1 MLATYR
7 RRVNPRIRAG
17 RDLSVMHGISQRNVA
32 YQWYLLRPRGI
43 CKFGIKRG
51 QGNIFALRKFEVDGI
66 IHRET
71 VTSRKRKR
79 GRLIGAV
86 IDIDG
91 ELRQARR
98 KALVSSAVKRLRR

>member
-1 MLATYR
+1 
-7 RRVNPRIRAG
+7 
-17 RDLSVMHGISQRNVA
+17 MHGTSQRNVA

-79 GRLIGAV
+79 GCLIGAV

-91 ELRQARR
+91 ELRQGA
-98 KALVSSAVKRLRR
+98 KKSFGVLRGQTLATLICDQ